1 MPKFKIYRIQGDSMS
16 PSIEDNSFLL
26 ITSPIKN
33 KRINKLFIFKHKL
46 YGKLIKKLVKVD
58 SSNLFW
64 FTGENCHSIKKDQ
77 IGPINEDQILG
88 QIVLSISKSSFK
100 IHL

>member
-1 MPKFKIYRIQGDSMS
+1 MFKLKIYRIQGDSMS

-26 ITSPIKN
+26 IKSPIK
-33 KRINKLFIFKHKL
+33 KKKINKLFIFKHKL
-46 YGKLIKKLVKVD
+46 YGKLIKRLVKVD

-64 FTGENCHSIKKDQ
+64 FMGENYHSLKKNQ

-88 QIVLSISKSSFK
+88 QIVLSISRSSFK
-100 IHL
+100 LHL